1 MHLPGMQAT
10 VPLLDAPLAEL
21 ISARAEIDR
30 LRAENDSLRKEV
42 ATLKH
47 QLDELKRLIF
57 GAKSERFVPAS
68 HVNQPTL
75 FDEEDAP
82 AEMPPQQTTFMVTRQ
97 EPAAKRAPSRQLL
110 PSHLPREVI
119 MIEPE
124 GDTSSLKRIG
134 EVVTETLDYVPGKLK
149 VIRRV
154 RPKYVD
160 PADEERGVIIA
171 ALPKRLIEKGIAE
184 PGLLAHV
191 MIDKYVDHLPLY
203 RQRARFRRAG
213 ISLPPSTLG
222 GWIAKSAWHLEPLY
236 AALKQEILQS
246 GYLQADET
254 TIAVQDAQKKEGKTH
269 RGYYW
274 VYHAPQE
281 GLLVMEYRKGRAR
294 EGPKAFLGAYTGAL
308 QSDGYAVYD
317 GFDAVEAI
325 TTYGCWAHARRYF
338 LKALASEGP
347 RATQALEQIKQLY
360 AIERRLRAQ
369 GASPALRTRVR
380 QREAVPIL
388 RALKARLQ
396 AYAGLP
402 KSPWGQ
408 AVHYSLQRWEKLCR
422 YVDDGRIEI
431 DNNRV
436 ENAIRPIALGRKNY
450 LFAGSHTAAQRAAV
464 IYSLLGTCKQ
474 HDVNPQDWLSDVLA
488 RIPTHRAKRVHELL
502 PHRWQAP
509 A

>member
-30 LRAENDSLRKEV
+30 LRAQNGKFRAENDSLRKEV
-42 ATLKH
+42 AALNH

-160 PADEERGVIIA
+160 PANEERGVIIA

-203 RQRARFRRAG
+203 RQR
-213 ISLPPSTLG
+213 
-222 GWIAKSAWHLEPLY
+222 
-236 AALKQEILQS
+236 
-246 GYLQADET
+246 
-254 TIAVQDAQKKEGKTH
+254 
-269 RGYYW
+269 
-274 VYHAPQE
+274 
-281 GLLVMEYRKGRAR
+281 
-294 EGPKAFLGAYTGAL
+294 GAL
-308 QSDGYAVYD
+308 AACRDLVAAINPGGLDRKVGVASGAAV
-317 GFDAVEAI
+317 
-325 TTYGCWAHARRYF
+325 RR
-338 LKALASEGP
+338 
-347 RATQALEQIKQLY
+347 TQAGDTP
-360 AIERRLRAQ
+360 ERISS
-369 GASPALRTRVR
+369 G
-380 QREAVPIL
+380 
-388 RALKARLQ
+388 
-396 AYAGLP
+396 G
-402 KSPWGQ
+402 
-408 AVHYSLQRWEKLCR
+408 
-422 YVDDGRIEI
+422 
-431 DNNRV
+431 
-436 ENAIRPIALGRKNY
+436 
-450 LFAGSHTAAQRAAV
+450 
-464 IYSLLGTCKQ
+464 
-474 HDVNPQDWLSDVLA
+474 
-488 RIPTHRAKRVHELL
+488 
-502 PHRWQAP
+502 
-509 A
+509 